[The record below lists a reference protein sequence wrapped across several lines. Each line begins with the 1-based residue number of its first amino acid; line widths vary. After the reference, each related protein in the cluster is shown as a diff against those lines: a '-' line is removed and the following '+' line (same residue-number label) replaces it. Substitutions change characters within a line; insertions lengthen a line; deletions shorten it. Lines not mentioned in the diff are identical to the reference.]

1 MKILID
7 NGHGVETPGKRSP
20 DGRFREFAY
29 TRLIASGVVQHL
41 LYRGYYAELLVPE
54 VTDVPLKER
63 VRRVNKQCR
72 ELGKDR
78 VCLVSIHVNAAGK
91 EGWHNA
97 TGWSCYT
104 SKGQTAGDKL
114 ADCLA
119 QAALVHLAG
128 HKMRFD
134 NSDGDPDQER
144 DFYLLRHTK
153 CAAVITENGFQDCE
167 ESLRFLES
175 DEGKKSI
182 VGLHVE
188 GIVEYVKKMDSLKFL
203 GISD

>member
-41 LYRGYYAELLVPE
+41 LYRGYHAELLVPE

-63 VRRVNKQCR
+63 VRRVNQWCK
-72 ELGKDR
+72 ELGKEN
-78 VCLVSIHVNAAGK
+78 VCLVSVHVNAAGNS
-91 EGWHNA
+91 GWHNA

-119 QAALVHLAG
+119 RAALFHLAG
-128 HKMRFD
+128 RAMRFD
-134 NSDGDPDQER
+134 RSDGDFDQER
-144 DFYLLRHTK
+144 DFYLLRRTK
-153 CAAVITENGFQDCE
+153 CAAVITENGYQDCE

-175 DEGKKSI
+175 DEGKKAI
-182 VGLHVE
+182 VALHVE
-188 GIVEYVKKMDSLKFL
+188 GIVKFVEACT
-203 GISD
+203 I

>member
-7 NGHGVETPGKRSP
+7 NGNGVETPGKRSP

-41 LYRGYYAELLVPE
+41 LYRGYHAELLMPE

-63 VRRVNKQCR
+63 VRRVNKQCW
-72 ELGKDR
+72 ELGKEN
-78 VCLVSIHVNAAGK
+78 VCLVSIHVNAAGNG
-91 EGWHNA
+91 GWHNA

-119 QAALVHLAG
+119 QAALFHLAG

-134 NSDGDPDQER
+134 RSDGDFDQER
-144 DFYLLRHTK
+144 DFYLLRRTK
-153 CAAVITENGFQDCE
+153 CAAVITENGYQDSQA
-167 ESLRFLES
+167 SLRFLES
-175 DEGKKSI
+175 DEGKKAI
-182 VGLHVE
+182 VALHVE
-188 GIVEYVKKMDSLKFL
+188 GIVKFVEACT
-203 GISD
+203 I

>member
-7 NGHGVETPGKRSP
+7 NGHGVDTPGKRSP

-41 LYRGYYAELLVPE
+41 LYRGYHAELLVPE

-91 EGWHNA
+91 GDWQTARGWA
-97 TGWSCYT
+97 AYT
-104 SKGQTAGDKL
+104 SKGATRSDIL
-114 ADCLA
+114 ASCLYD
-119 QAALVHLAG
+119 AARLFLPEHR
-128 HKMRFD
+128 MRED
-134 NSDGDPDQER
+134 YRDEDPDWEE
-144 DFYLLRHTK
+144 DFYILKKTLCTS
-153 CAAVITENGFQDCE
+153 VVTENLFQDNR
-167 ESLRFLES
+167 LDVQFLES
-175 DEGKKSI
+175 DAGKRAI
-182 VGLHVE
+182 IALHVQ
-188 GIVEYVKKMDSLKFL
+188 GIVNFLKQ
-203 GISD
+203 